1 MPVTLRSP
9 PFETLFWTDYSQRA
23 LCTNLEEPAPLA
35 PRAAYARPGGFG
47 REHAADTALRKGW
60 IMPKI
65 EVDDS
70 YCKGC
75 GLCVDFC
82 PQGIIELDQD
92 VITAKGCHPARLVD
106 EDKCTGCANCATMCP
121 DVAIKVW
128 R

>member
-1 MPVTLRSP
+1 
-9 PFETLFWTDYSQRA
+9 
-23 LCTNLEEPAPLA
+23 
-35 PRAAYARPGGFG
+35 
-47 REHAADTALRKGW
+47 
-60 IMPKI
+60 MPKI

-92 VITAKGCHPARLVD
+92 VITANGCHPARLVD
-106 EDKCTGCANCATMCP
+106 ENKCTGCANCATMCP

>member
-1 MPVTLRSP
+1 
-9 PFETLFWTDYSQRA
+9 
-23 LCTNLEEPAPLA
+23 
-35 PRAAYARPGGFG
+35 
-47 REHAADTALRKGW
+47 
-60 IMPKI
+60 MPKI

-70 YCKGC
+70 YWKGS

-106 EDKCTGCANCATMCP
+106 ENKCTGCANCATMCP